1 MTAPVLEPEVLSNI
15 CRLAL
20 AEDIGSGDATTLA
33 VVPEK
38 LETEARFITRQ
49 PCVCAGLPVVKAIF
63 HELDRSLDFQP
74 LVQEGDFC
82 KPGTELAVV
91 CGKAQPILTGE
102 RCALNFMQRLSG
114 IATMTR
120 QYVLALGDS
129 KTKLLDTRKTTP
141 GLRMLV
147 RAVRPHHD
155 QGQPP

>member
-74 LVQEGDFC
+74 LVQVSNIR
-82 KPGTELAVV
+82 TA
-91 CGKAQPILTGE
+91 
-102 RCALNFMQRLSG
+102 S
-114 IATMTR
+114 
-120 QYVLALGDS
+120 
-129 KTKLLDTRKTTP
+129 
-141 GLRMLV
+141 
-147 RAVRPHHD
+147 
-155 QGQPP
+155 